1 MAKVKNEF
9 LPLSVLGNFPKE
21 WEETTLSDVCHLVTD
36 GTHDS
41 PKPVVDGGYPLV
53 TGKAIKDRQIDFSVT
68 YNISDDDH
76 QKVIDR
82 SKPERNDILFANIG
96 NSIGD
101 LVRIQTDR
109 SFSIKNVALFKPDQ
123 SKIHPRF
130 LEYFL
135 LSPQV
140 QDFIK
145 GSTRGSAQPFIG
157 LGSLRGFPISLPSFE
172 EQKNIGTL
180 IGSLDDRITL
190 LRETNSTL
198 EAIAQAL
205 FKSWFV
211 DFDPVRAKQEGRQ
224 PEGLDEATAAL
235 FPDSFEQSELG
246 EIPKGWASNVIKE
259 LLNRPTISRRFTKAQ
274 VLKHGETP
282 VYEQGASILL
292 GYHNDV
298 PTCKASPEN
307 PMFIFGDHTC
317 VTKLSCQPFDIS
329 QNVILLNGSIRNT
342 IWTYYAIHGKQKF
355 EEYRRHWM
363 ELIVKNVVVPPQA
376 ICNHFAE
383 IILPLQLSI
392 EANEKTIQTLSDLR
406 DTLLPRLISGQLRLP
421 DAEEQIEAATA

>member
-224 PEGLDEATAAL
+224 PDGIDEATAAL

-246 EIPKGWASNVIKE
+246 EIPRGWSV
-259 LLNRPTISRRFTKAQ
+259 
-274 VLKHGETP
+274 
-282 VYEQGASILL
+282 
-292 GYHNDV
+292 
-298 PTCKASPEN
+298 
-307 PMFIFGDHTC
+307 
-317 VTKLSCQPFDIS
+317 
-329 QNVILLNGSIRNT
+329 GS
-342 IWTYYAIHGKQKF
+342 
-355 EEYRRHWM
+355 
-363 ELIVKNVVVPPQA
+363 
-376 ICNHFAE
+376 
-383 IILPLQLSI
+383 
-392 EANEKTIQTLSDLR
+392 LR
-406 DTLLPRLISGQLRLP
+406 DLMKLHKQNINPLNHPETLFSHFSLPAFDGGQMPVKECGLAILSGKTTVPVNSVLLSKLNP
-421 DAEEQIEAATA
+421 FYVVLSLHKIGKDVSLFMI